1 MEKTVAISIL
11 EDIKE
16 KLQDTENPKIKGLQT
31 ITTYKK
37 NLEIATNEKLKELI
51 KKHTEYV
58 KKYGEYDKKT
68 LRLSKKI
75 DKEMRKIYNN

>member
-11 EDIKE
+11 EDIYE
-16 KLQDTENPKIKGLQT
+16 KLQDTKNPKEKGLLT
-31 ITTYKK
+31 ISTYRK
-37 NLEIATNEKLKELI
+37 NLEIATNENLKKLI
-51 KKHTEYV
+51 KKHTEYA

-75 DKEMRKIYNN
+75 DKRMRKIFNN